1 MKIDTE
7 MEGKSKPGSK
17 DRLDDEIGMHLICNG
32 EVIILKSEKMYEK
45 FNLNEDTIA
54 KDNKFKSTIHETI
67 QFGSVAKI
75 GWAITTYLMN
85 TP

>member
-1 MKIDTE
+1 MN
-7 MEGKSKPGSK
+7 KSHNKSFNK
-17 DRLDDEIGMHLICNG
+17 TQRSSVVEDETGMYLICNG
-32 EVIILKSEKMYEK
+32 EVIVLKSEKMYEK
-45 FNLNEDTIA
+45 FHQNEDDLG
-54 KDNKFKSTIHETI
+54 KMRKEKHEISETV

>member
-1 MKIDTE
+1 MY
-7 MEGKSKPGSK
+7 
-17 DRLDDEIGMHLICNG
+17 LICNG

-54 KDNKFKSTIHETI
+54 KDNQFKSSIHETI

-85 TP
+85 TPQFRKIIDEKIEINKRD